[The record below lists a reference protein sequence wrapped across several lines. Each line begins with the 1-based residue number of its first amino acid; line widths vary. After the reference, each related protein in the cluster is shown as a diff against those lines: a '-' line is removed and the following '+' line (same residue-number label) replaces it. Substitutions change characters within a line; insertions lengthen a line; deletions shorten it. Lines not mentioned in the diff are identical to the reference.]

1 MKKALVLLCR
11 LFFGLFLV
19 ALGVVITIKANLGL
33 APWDVFH
40 QGISKLTNITIGQ
53 ASITVGLILVV
64 INFLLGE
71 RIGWATICNMIFVGV
86 FIDLLMISDL
96 IPTFDSLLLR
106 LGMMILGMFVFGFAS
121 YFYIG
126 TGLGSGPRDGLMIY
140 LTKKTNKSVRF
151 VRNTMEISVSILGF
165 ILGGTIGIGTII
177 TAVGIGYFVQLAFK
191 MMKFDVNELKHRF
204 IDDDIVLLKNLLIK
218 PKEQKM

>member
-140 LTKKTNKSVRF
+140 LTKKTNKSVRL

-191 MMKFDVNELKHRF
+191 IMKFDVNELKHRF

>member
-1 MKKALVLLCR
+1 MKKAFVLLCR

-40 QGISKLTNITIGQ
+40 QGISKITNITIGQ
-53 ASITVGLILVV
+53 ASITVGLILVL